1 MFGQLGKFVVEC
13 VGMGKVGAFSGPV
26 PLFRDFLK
34 QTIAQLYL
42 DSLVKPQTVVR
53 THHVTSTP
61 HLCHVSVIRS

>member
-1 MFGQLGKFVVEC
+1 
-13 VGMGKVGAFSGPV
+13 MGKVGAFSGPV

-53 THHVTSTP
+53 THHVTATP